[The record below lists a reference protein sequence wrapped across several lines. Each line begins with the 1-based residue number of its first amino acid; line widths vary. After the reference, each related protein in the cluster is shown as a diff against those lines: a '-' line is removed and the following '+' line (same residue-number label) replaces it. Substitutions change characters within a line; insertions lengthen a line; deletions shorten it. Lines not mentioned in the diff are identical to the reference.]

1 MTDAQIV
8 ASIQNRDETAI
19 VYAMNRYSKLLWS
32 IIGAVLSRAADLQ
45 EAEECVADV
54 FVYLWEHPERYDP
67 GRGSLKTWL
76 CLIARSRAVDR
87 YRKLTQRTVLSLDDV
102 QLAEALVSPDAPAQ
116 SETRGI
122 LASAVCALGEPDR
135 EILIRRYCYE
145 QKPKAIALALGLP
158 VKQVENR
165 LYRTKARLR
174 ETLTAER

>member
-8 ASIQNRDETAI
+8 ASIQSGDEATIAR
-19 VYAMNRYSKLLWS
+19 VMDQYAKLLWS
-32 IIGAVLSRAADLQ
+32 IVGAVLHRAADIQ
-45 EAEECVADV
+45 EVEECVADV
-54 FVYLWEHPERYDP
+54 FVYLWQHPERYDP
-67 GRGSLKTWL
+67 SRGSLKTWL

-87 YRKLTQRTVLSLDDV
+87 YHKLTQRTVLSLDDV
-102 QLAEALVSPDAPAQ
+102 RLVEALVSPDALAQ

-122 LASAVCALGEPDR
+122 LASAVRALGEPDR
-135 EILIRRYCYE
+135 EILIRRYYYE
-145 QKPKAIALALGLP
+145 QKPKSIALALDLP